1 MLRSLHIRNY
11 ILIDSLDITFPEGLV
26 IITGQTGAGKSIL
39 LGALGLLAG
48 GKGDASLISQGAES
62 CVVEA
67 EFDTPDGLRIIR
79 RVLYSSGR
87 SRSFIDDCPAQ
98 LQELSD
104 LSATLFDIHSQH
116 RSLLLT
122 DKQFQLSVL
131 DHFAGSTTLV
141 EACRKLWHELGE
153 SRKALEEAQEKLSR
167 SNAERD
173 YNEAQLQELQAAAL
187 REGELQ
193 ELEEEQQAL
202 ANAEQIRE
210 NLAAAAACYSPQEGI
225 GIGETLKEARRSLEH
240 AGRYLPGM
248 QELCDRLDSAR
259 IELEDIFAEVEDT
272 AERTDVSG
280 RRLEQVEERLSLLY
294 RLMRKH
300 GCDSIEGLLQARD
313 RFAGEVTGT
322 EDLEELARSLKAKVA
337 GLEKEHKTICD
348 ELHLKRSKAAP
359 SFASSVESHLHFLEL
374 DRAGFEVQ
382 LLPAAPGASGADAV
396 SFLFAA
402 DGTRGM
408 DVAKCASGG
417 EISRIML
424 SLKAMM
430 AKFEGMPT
438 LIFDEIDTG
447 VSGSVAD
454 KMGQM
459 ICEMGRSMQVM
470 SITHL
475 PQVAAKGNAHFV
487 VSKQFDEATSRT
499 STSVRPVEGEERV
512 MEIARLLSGASVTP
526 EAIANARALMKQS

>member
-1 MLRSLHIRNY
+1 
-11 ILIDSLDITFPEGLV
+11 
-26 IITGQTGAGKSIL
+26 
-39 LGALGLLAG
+39 
-48 GKGDASLISQGAES
+48 
-62 CVVEA
+62 
-67 EFDTPDGLRIIR
+67 
-79 RVLYSSGR
+79 
-87 SRSFIDDCPAQ
+87 
-98 LQELSD
+98 
-104 LSATLFDIHSQH
+104 
-116 RSLLLT
+116 
-122 DKQFQLSVL
+122 
-131 DHFAGSTTLV
+131 
-141 EACRKLWHELGE
+141 
-153 SRKALEEAQEKLSR
+153 
-167 SNAERD
+167 
-173 YNEAQLQELQAAAL
+173 
-187 REGELQ
+187 
-193 ELEEEQQAL
+193 
-202 ANAEQIRE
+202 
-210 NLAAAAACYSPQEGI
+210 
-225 GIGETLKEARRSLEH
+225 
-240 AGRYLPGM
+240 
-248 QELCDRLDSAR
+248 
-259 IELEDIFAEVEDT
+259 
-272 AERTDVSG
+272 
-280 RRLEQVEERLSLLY
+280 
-294 RLMRKH
+294 MRKH

-337 GLEKEHKTICD
+337 SLEKEHKAICD

-359 SFASSVESHLHFLEL
+359 SFASSVENHLHFLEL

-499 STSVRPVEGEERV
+499 STSVRPVEGEERESLDD
-512 MEIARLLSGASVTP
+512 EIHLVI
-526 EAIANARALMKQS
+526 E